1 MEKKHENKKT
11 VFFNKMLK
19 FLRWKVVFISKSL
32 EVINEPT
39 NNQNKT
45 LFSHIETSSESDLS
59 IDMTLHDTSDSQLK
73 VF

>member
-1 MEKKHENKKT
+1 
-11 VFFNKMLK
+11 MLK
-19 FLRWKVVFISKSL
+19 FSRWKVVFILKSL

-45 LFSHIETSSESDLS
+45 LFSDIETSSESDLS
-59 IDMTLHDTSDSQLK
+59 IDMTLHDSSDSELK